1 MKNHVGLSFV
11 HGDLCGKLMWT
22 IDVNKLHLVACEL
35 HRIYGTIYNTK
46 VFGVIPTITGTCPIA
61 FELYKYLEL

>member
-1 MKNHVGLSFV
+1 
-11 HGDLCGKLMWT
+11 MWT